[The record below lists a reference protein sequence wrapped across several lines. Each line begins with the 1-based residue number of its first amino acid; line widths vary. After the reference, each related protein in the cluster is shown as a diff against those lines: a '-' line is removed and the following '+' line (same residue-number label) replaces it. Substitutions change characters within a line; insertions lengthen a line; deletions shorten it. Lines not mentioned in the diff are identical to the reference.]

1 MGQGKWLENEFSKMC
16 FSSDSLSFGPIN
28 PQPKMS
34 FMSAWVIAI
43 YWISKVLTKVENPKP
58 LCLCIYVLGFG
69 FSKIFP
75 GLDFG
80 FQFLKWWFEF
90 WCGVAEN
97 TFLDFVIVCSLLL
110 GWLWFLKFIYWAWKC
125 GFQFLMC
132 FEIWVWTF
140 DLVFWIFMFCGF
152 WFWNC
157 FCFANLFLGLDFVD
171 FTFWNCFLKFG
182 LGIWKLFLWF
192 CDFVLCSLFWP
203 LGFAL
208 FVLGLRTQI
217 SICVF
222 NLNLG
227 VWGLSLGFWILNL
240 CVFWFWKALVLQI
253 CCLGLENLDFN
264 FWNWFNFL
272 VWVCDL
278 GFWIL

>member
-110 GWLWFLKFIYWAWKC
+110 GWLCFLKFIYWAWKF
-125 GFQFLMC
+125 GFQFLN
-132 FEIWVWTF
+132 
-140 DLVFWIFMFCGF
+140 VFW
-152 WFWNC
+152 N
-157 FCFANLFLGLDFVD
+157 LGLDFWFSVLD
-171 FTFWNCFLKFG
+171 FHVLWFLVLELLLFCKFVSRFGFCGFHFLKLFFEIWFG
-182 LGIWKLFLWF
+182 DLKSVFVILWF
-192 CDFVLCSLFWP
+192 CVVFFVLAF
-203 LGFAL
+203 GFCT
-208 FVLGLRTQI
+208 FCI
-217 SICVF
+217 
-222 NLNLG
+222 
-227 VWGLSLGFWILNL
+227 
-240 CVFWFWKALVLQI
+240 
-253 CCLGLENLDFN
+253 GLENSDFN
-264 FWNWFNFL
+264 L
-272 VWVCDL
+272 C
-278 GFWIL
+278 I